1 VGAISRSIASHVGLI
16 REVAQPSCAIPD
28 ASLRVGLPTLTV
40 SSGPGAGAEQWLIE
54 SGVLRSVLDGFVKRV
69 ELIPAA
75 GERRVGHPWDLPA
88 VAQLTHG
95 LELHPKVTYL
105 IGENGS
111 GKSTLLTAIAMAA
124 GMNAEGGSSNYA
136 FPTEGPEAHVY
147 AFSQRPSHTR
157 FAESIRLVRRGRRPK
172 TDFFLRAESLFVA
185 ATYLEQL
192 DDNPLLGYGR
202 KSLHEQSHGEGFL
215 AVMIHRFGADGF
227 YLLDEPEAALSTQN
241 CLTCLRRI
249 HELVQQGSQFVI
261 STHSP
266 IILAYPD
273 AAIYRCTD
281 SGLEPTDYEDAEPVR
296 LTTSFLSSRER
307 FLQRLLGD

>member
-1 VGAISRSIASHVGLI
+1 MSNA
-16 REVAQPSCAIPD
+16 
-28 ASLRVGLPTLTV
+28 
-40 SSGPGAGAEQWLIE
+40 
-54 SGVLRSVLDGFVKRV
+54 FVKSAQ
-69 ELIPAA
+69 LIPS
-75 GERRVGHPWDLPA
+75 GREDRVGHPWDLPA
-88 VAQLTHG
+88 VARLAQG

-111 GKSTLLTAIAMAA
+111 GKSTLLSAIAMAA
-124 GMNAEGGSSNYA
+124 GMNPEGGSSNYA
-136 FPTEGPEAHVY
+136 FPTEGTEAEPY

-157 FAESIRLVRRGRRPK
+157 LAESIRLVRGARRPK
-172 TDFFLRAESLFVA
+172 TDFFLRAETVFVA
-185 ATYLEQL
+185 ANYLEQL
-192 DDNPLLGYGR
+192 DDNPLRAYGG

-215 AVMIHRFGADGF
+215 ALMIHRFGADGF

-273 AAIYRCTD
+273 ATIYRCTD
-281 SGLEPTDYEDAEPVR
+281 SGLEPTEYEDAEPVR

-307 FLQRLLGD
+307 FLERLLGD